1 MFCKLHPFLKLK
13 QNNLNTPY
21 NIHDN
26 ENIMCILINYKKNTK
41 NEKYYQWL
49 KSPFSAIL
57 I

>member
-1 MFCKLHPFLKLK
+1 MKSNVITKL
-13 QNNLNTPY
+13 
-21 NIHDN
+21 NIY
-26 ENIMCILINYKKNTK
+26 IYATSVKYQ